1 MARTRPSDQQA
12 PRNPR
17 ADRMTFVRILI
28 SSFVVILIVVSVAG
42 WIWTS
47 SHQPA
52 AQAAASHLVL
62 GAGIVAG
69 LVGLVTVWRS

>member
-1 MARTRPSDQQA
+1 
-12 PRNPR
+12 
-17 ADRMTFVRILI
+17 MTFVRILI

-42 WIWTS
+42 WIWTG

-52 AQAAASHLVL
+52 GQAAASHVVL

-69 LVGLVTVWRS
+69 LVGLVTVWRR